1 MTNKQRPTRYDFP
14 CLWAGC
20 CVSSFGNALYSAA
33 IGIWVYQQTGSEAW
47 MGIISATSFFVSFF
61 VEPIAGAVSDC
72 LQARNLLVAADCM
85 QGIVMLLIAA
95 LSYQQVLTVE
105 GVFALSLLAAIC
117 NAIFSPASSVVLLQ
131 IVPAARLSISQSRLR
146 ASRGIITL
154 CASASSAALVLY
166 WGIPTLI
173 AINGLSFLLSAI
185 SEAFITAVPAAQK
198 IAQPSLAQVA
208 QSLKEGICYLSQEHT
223 LRLLVFIFFL
233 LNLCSAGFDGIL
245 FAWYTNKG
253 FSFVQYGVFLGSQS
267 AASLFGALIFS
278 MISVERLK
286 KKVPLILLL
295 STQYLLYLG
304 TLHTTNLF
312 LSIGLFFVFC
322 FGSVALEILLQLM
335 VFETITPIHR
345 GKILGI
351 LSALLSLGTGISM
364 LVYGVCANIW
374 NVQTVCMVGGALLLI
389 PYLLFG
395 YYALT
400 LNTPKQTKPTSRD

>member
-1 MTNKQRPTRYDFP
+1 MSEKQTHTRYDFP
-14 CLWAGC
+14 CLWLGC
-20 CVSSFGNALYSAA
+20 CVSCFGNALYSAA

-61 VEPIAGAVSDC
+61 VEPIAGAISDC
-72 LQARNLLVAADCM
+72 LQARNLLVAADCL
-85 QGIVMLLIAA
+85 QSIVMLLIAA

-154 CASASSAALVLY
+154 CASACSATLVLY

-173 AINGLSFLLSAI
+173 AINGLTFLLSAI
-185 SEAFITAVPAAQK
+185 SEVFITAVPAAQK
-198 IAQPSLAQVA
+198 IAQPSLVQVA
-208 QSLKEGICYLSQEHT
+208 QALKEGVCYLSQEHA

-233 LNLCSAGFDGIL
+233 LNLCSAGFDGVL

-253 FSFVQYGVFLGSQS
+253 FSFVQYGLFLGSQS

-278 MISVERLK
+278 MIPVEHLK

-295 STQYLLYLG
+295 SAQYLLYLG
-304 TLHTTNLF
+304 ALYATNLF
-312 LSIGLFFVFC
+312 LSIGLFFLFC

-335 VFETITPIHR
+335 VFEVIAPIHR
-345 GKILGI
+345 GTILGI
-351 LSALLSLGTGISM
+351 LSALLSLGTGLSM
-364 LVYGVCANIW
+364 VVSGVCSSFW
-374 NVQTVCMVGGALLLI
+374 NVQAVCMVGGALLLI

-395 YYALT
+395 YCVLM
-400 LNTPKQTKPTSRD
+400 LNASNQTPLAPHN